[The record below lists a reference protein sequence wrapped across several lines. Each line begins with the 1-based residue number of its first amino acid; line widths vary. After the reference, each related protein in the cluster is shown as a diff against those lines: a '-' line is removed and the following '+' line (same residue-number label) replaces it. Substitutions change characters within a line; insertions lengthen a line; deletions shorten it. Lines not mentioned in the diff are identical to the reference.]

1 MWKADGTFKSA
12 PKGHTQLYTIH
23 ARHTRGETV
32 PALYAVMVR
41 KTKSNY
47 RKLFRWLNAE
57 LEDENGSIGALQ
69 TVLIDFEP
77 ALAVIIWPQHRE
89 RVRKFDNSLKRHFFY
104 VILLF
109 LNFCHRLRQFFYIFW
124 L

>member
-57 LEDENGSIGALQ
+57 LEDEDRSIGALQ

-77 ALAVIIWPQHRE
+77 AAKGAFDIEFFASARNIAVKGCR
-89 RVRKFDNSLKRHFFY
+89 
-104 VILLF
+104 
-109 LNFCHRLRQFFYIFW
+109 
-124 L
+124 